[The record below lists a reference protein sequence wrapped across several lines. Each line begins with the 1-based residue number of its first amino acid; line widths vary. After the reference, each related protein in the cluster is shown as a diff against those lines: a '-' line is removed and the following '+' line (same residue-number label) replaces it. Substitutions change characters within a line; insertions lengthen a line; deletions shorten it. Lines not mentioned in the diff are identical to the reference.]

1 MELELAAAYV
11 LFSVLAAILGRK
23 RRIGFW
29 GFFFCS
35 LIFTPLMSLAFLYF
49 AAPRKA

>member
-1 MELELAAAYV
+1 MSLEFLLPYLGLCLLAGV
-11 LFSVLAAILGRK
+11 LGRN

-35 LIFTPLMSLAFLYF
+35 IVFTPFVTLPFLYF
-49 AAPRKA
+49 ALPRKR

>member
-1 MELELAAAYV
+1 MNLQFLIAYLV
-11 LFSVLAAILGRK
+11 LSLVAAILGRN

-35 LIFTPLMSLAFLYF
+35 ILFTPFVSLLFLYF
-49 AAPRKA
+49 ASPRKA